1 LQSGSSHDG
10 LDADVSRSG
19 HAPCERERV
28 LDLKKLTP
36 GEITT
41 AVSGVLLLVF
51 SFFHWYSVSIDVGAF
66 HASASRNG
74 WQSPGAFWGIVAI
87 LIGIVLAAHVIV
99 EKLSGVDLPDRL
111 GSVGWGVVHLAGGG
125 IALLFLLIKLLN
137 ESSSTA
143 IGFYLGIIAAIGLTV
158 GGYLMAKEAGELPG
172 ALGGAKGGSAPPP
185 TA

>member
-1 LQSGSSHDG
+1 MHHHY
-10 LDADVSRSG
+10 V
-19 HAPCERERV
+19 EEKV

-51 SFFHWYSVSIDVGAF
+51 SFFHWYSVDLGPF
-66 HASASRNG
+66 GTFSRNG
-74 WQSPGAFWGIVAI
+74 WQSPGAFWGIIAI

-99 EKLSGVDLPDRL
+99 EKLTGVELPERL
-111 GSVGWGVVHLAGGG
+111 GSVGWGVVHLAGGA

-137 ESSSTA
+137 QSDNTA
-143 IGFYLGIIAAIGLTV
+143 IGFYLGILAAIGLTV

-172 ALGGAKGGSAPPP
+172 NLGGAKGGSAPPP
-185 TA
+185 PPGPPTA

>member
-1 LQSGSSHDG
+1 VPGQGT
-10 LDADVSRSG
+10 AF
-19 HAPCERERV
+19 AEERV

-41 AVSGVLLLVF
+41 AISGVLLLVF
-51 SFFHWYSVSIDVGAF
+51 SFFHWYSVSVDVGSF

-74 WQSPGAFWGIVAI
+74 WQSPGAFWGVVAI

-99 EKLSGVDLPDRL
+99 EKLSGVELPERL

-125 IALLFLLIKLLN
+125 IALVFLLLKLVN
-137 ESSSTA
+137 HSDNTA
-143 IGFYLGIIAAIGLTV
+143 IGFYLGILAAIGLTV

-172 ALGGAKGGSAPPP
+172 SLGGNKGGAAPPPPP

>member
-1 LQSGSSHDG
+1 
-10 LDADVSRSG
+10 
-19 HAPCERERV
+19 

-51 SFFHWYSVSIDVGAF
+51 SFFHWYSVDLGPF
-66 HASASRNG
+66 GTFSRNG

-99 EKLSGVDLPDRL
+99 EKLTGVELPERL
-111 GSVGWGVVHLAGGG
+111 GSVGWGVVHLAGGA

-137 ESSSTA
+137 ESDSTA
-143 IGFYLGIIAAIGLTV
+143 IGFYLGILAAIGLTA

-172 ALGGAKGGSAPPP
+172 NLGGAKGGSAPPP
-185 TA
+185 PPTA